1 MLENKKILLVI
12 TGSIAAYKSLFLIRL
27 LKENKALVNVVMTN
41 SAKNFITPLSISS
54 LSGNKVYENIFD
66 LTDESEMENIKLA
79 KMHDLIIVAPASAN
93 FISKVA
99 CGLADDLATTILLA
113 NKSKVIFVPA
123 MNVVMQNN
131 EIIKANITTL
141 QNTGYKFLFGESG
154 DLACGDYG
162 KGRMSEPESIL
173 NFILN
178 QISNSLLF
186 KGIEV
191 LITAG
196 PTIEP
201 IDPVR
206 FISNKSSGIQ
216 GYLLAQE
223 LANNG
228 AKVSLISGP
237 TNLKKPSK
245 IASFIEVET
254 AEQMHKA
261 CLQKIPKDLF
271 LSVAAVSD
279 WKAQLNKNKIKKKT
293 GSTVIKFFNN
303 PDILHTIS
311 THKKRPR
318 LVIGFAAET
327 ENLIDNAIK
336 KVKKKKCDIII
347 ANDVSYNKGVFGSN
361 MNAVNVV
368 NKKGSFLEFPR
379 MTKSKI
385 AKKILNEVILPLLN

>member
-1 MLENKKILLVI
+1 MLKNKKILLII

-27 LKENKALVNVVMTN
+27 LKENNALVNVVMTA
-41 SAKNFITPLSISS
+41 SSKKFVTPLSISS
-54 LSGNKVYENIFD
+54 LSENKVYENIFD
-66 LTDESEMENIKLA
+66 LTDESEMGHIKLA
-79 KMHDLIIVAPASAN
+79 KMHDLIIVAPATAN

-99 CGLADDLATTILLA
+99 CGLADDLASTILLA
-113 NKSKVIFVPA
+113 SRSKVIFVPA
-123 MNVVMQNN
+123 MNVIMQKSG
-131 EIIKANITTL
+131 IIQANIKNL
-141 QNTGYKFLFGESG
+141 KNNGYEFLFGESG

-162 KGRMSEPESIL
+162 IGRMSEPLNIL
-173 NFILN
+173 NYVLN
-178 QISNSLLF
+178 KLSNTLLF
-186 KGIEV
+186 KGIET

-196 PTIEP
+196 PTLEP

-237 TNLKKPSK
+237 TNLKKPDNLD
-245 IASFIEVET
+245 SFIEVET

-261 CLQKIPKDLF
+261 CLKKIPKDLF

-279 WKAQLNKNKIKKKT
+279 WKVQLKKNKIKKNTKPPN
-293 GSTVIKFFNN
+293 IKFFNN
-303 PDILHTIS
+303 PDILQAIS

-318 LVIGFAAET
+318 LVVGFAAET

-336 KVKKKKCDIII
+336 KIKKKKCDIII
-347 ANDVSYNKGVFGSN
+347 ANNVSNNNNVFGSN
-361 MNAVNVV
+361 MNAVNVI
-368 NKKGSFLEFPR
+368 NKKGSLLELPK
-379 MTKSKI
+379 MSKSKI
-385 AKKILNEVILPLLN
+385 AKKILHDIILPLLN